1 LVIVPIS
8 SETEDKFEDAMEV
21 TASSPLFELARV
33 LVRLDHVAVIIV
45 NADHGI
51 MRATAKLCCGAS
63 LGVVV
68 PAQKDKLSLRN
79 HPPTPPATSMAVP
92 VR

>member
-1 LVIVPIS
+1 MRGDGLPLLEIS
-8 SETEDKFEDAMEV
+8 
-21 TASSPLFELARV
+21 RV

-45 NADHGI
+45 NANHGI
-51 MRATAKLCCGAS
+51 MRATAKLCCGAW
-63 LGVVV
+63 LGVLV